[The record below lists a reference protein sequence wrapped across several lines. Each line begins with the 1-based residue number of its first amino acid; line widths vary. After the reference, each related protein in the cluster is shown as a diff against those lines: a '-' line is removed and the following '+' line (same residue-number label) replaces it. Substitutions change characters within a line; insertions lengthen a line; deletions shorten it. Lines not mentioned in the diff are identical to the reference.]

1 MSFGSKYHPLFEYL
15 QQLDSPATTLTFS
28 EIEGI
33 LGRGLPKSARRLRG
47 WWSNRDQGAVQ
58 ATAWM
63 KAGYHVYELDIEN
76 EKVTFRKPT
85 AIYRVERD
93 GDTVMWDGDL
103 IRTLRYHMGSS
114 QSELAE
120 ELGVRQQTISE
131 WETGMYRPKRA
142 MSKYL
147 MIIAERAGF
156 TYDIDETVQTH
167 DASDSDD
174 SQSSH
179 F

>member
-1 MSFGSKYHPLFEYL
+1 MNNGSKYQPLFDYL
-15 QQLDSPATTLTFS
+15 RQLDSPETTLTFS
-28 EIEGI
+28 EIESI
-33 LGRGLPKSARRLRG
+33 LGRDLPKSARQQRG
-47 WWSNRDQGAVQ
+47 WWSNRDRGAVQ
-58 ATAWM
+58 ASAWM
-63 KAGYHVYELDIEN
+63 KAGYHVFDLDVEQ

-85 AIYRVERD
+85 AIYRVEWD

-114 QSELAE
+114 QSELAK

-156 TYDIDETVQTH
+156 SYDNDQDDPET
-167 DASDSDD
+167 
-174 SQSSH
+174 
-179 F
+179 